1 MKWPFLDTL
10 YIIVWIDL
18 QADRLAVEAGSTDF
32 GGSVPLTR
40 AALSP
45 IRCPWWTTIEGEPT
59 RFSGSKTR
67 GLADPVST
75 IQPIFAVAMESLRL
89 HHTFLVY

>member
-10 YIIVWIDL
+10 YKIVWIDL
-18 QADRLAVEAGSTDF
+18 QADSLAVEAGSTDF

-45 IRCPWWTTIEGEPT
+45 IRSPWWTTIEGEPT

-67 GLADPVST
+67 HACPGGSSGVVEVDVTSET
-75 IQPIFAVAMESLRL
+75 
-89 HHTFLVY
+89 